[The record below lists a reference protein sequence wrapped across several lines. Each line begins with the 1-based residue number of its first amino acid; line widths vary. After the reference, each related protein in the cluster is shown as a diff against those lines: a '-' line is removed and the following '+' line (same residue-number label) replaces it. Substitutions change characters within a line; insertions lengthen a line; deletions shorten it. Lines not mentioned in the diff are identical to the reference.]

1 MKRARKLTKRERQAM
16 ERGVMPPEDP
26 SVVTCVVC
34 DRAMGEKDF
43 ADGTRGIV
51 IVCGHGS
58 RYAACAGCDVEAQ
71 HMVDRH
77 DRTGRPVRSFRPVS
91 S

>member
-1 MKRARKLTKRERQAM
+1 MKRTRKLTKRERQAV
-16 ERGVMPPEDP
+16 ERGAVPPEDQ

-34 DRAMGEKDF
+34 DRPMGEKDF
-43 ADGTRGIV
+43 ADETRGVV
-51 IVCGHGS
+51 ISCGHGS
-58 RYAACAGCDVEAQ
+58 KYAACAGCDVEAR
-71 HMVDRH
+71 HMVHRH